1 MKKQTM
7 DEQKELWRK
16 LCHGLAM
23 EQDPARRAQ
32 ASVRLQKIVARERTR
47 TGHSLEDA
55 VLLDLAESLFDFL
68 GKLAGRTANQ
78 RSPRGEITQP
88 AARRT

>member
-16 LCHGLAM
+16 LCHALAM

-32 ASVRLQKIVARERTR
+32 ASVRLQNIVARERTR
-47 TGHSLEDA
+47 AEHSPEDA

-68 GKLAGRTANQ
+68 GELAGRTANQ

-88 AARRT
+88 AARGA